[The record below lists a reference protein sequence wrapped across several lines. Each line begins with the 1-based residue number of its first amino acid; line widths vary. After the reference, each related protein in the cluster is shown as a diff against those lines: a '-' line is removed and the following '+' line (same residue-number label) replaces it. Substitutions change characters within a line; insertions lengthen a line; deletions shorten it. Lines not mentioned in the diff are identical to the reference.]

1 MPFALNLITSFFTME
16 LILPFQNYPYSQ
28 QSPKIATKKMSSRA
42 PAEGFNF
49 PVEMNPIAGEQ
60 HHQSQILP
68 IPGPGPAVTAL
79 LLIVT
84 APGAV
89 TVRVWEDILMLSWLS
104 PIECKD
110 KALKEMG
117 TLQGLS
123 TQWNLAC
130 LFGTLPNS
138 LNN

>member
-1 MPFALNLITSFFTME
+1 
-16 LILPFQNYPYSQ
+16 
-28 QSPKIATKKMSSRA
+28 
-42 PAEGFNF
+42 
-49 PVEMNPIAGEQ
+49 MNPNAGG
-60 HHQSQILP
+60 HYHQSQIPAIL
-68 IPGPGPAVTAL
+68 GPGPAATAL

-84 APGAV
+84 APRAV
-89 TVRVWEDILMLSWLS
+89 TVRVWEDILMVSWLS

-117 TLQGLS
+117 ALQVLS

-130 LFGTLPNS
+130 LFGTSSNS

>member
-1 MPFALNLITSFFTME
+1 M
-16 LILPFQNYPYSQ
+16 
-28 QSPKIATKKMSSRA
+28 
-42 PAEGFNF
+42 EGFNF
-49 PVEMNPIAGEQ
+49 PVEMNPNAGGH
-60 HHQSQILP
+60 HHQSQIPP
-68 IPGPGPAVTAL
+68 IPGPGPAATAL

-84 APGAV
+84 APKAV
-89 TVRVWEDILMLSWLS
+89 TVRVWEDILMVSWLS

-117 TLQGLS
+117 TPQVLS

>member
-1 MPFALNLITSFFTME
+1 M
-16 LILPFQNYPYSQ
+16 
-28 QSPKIATKKMSSRA
+28 
-42 PAEGFNF
+42 EGFNF
-49 PVEMNPIAGEQ
+49 HVETNPNAEG
-60 HHQSQILP
+60 HYHQSQIPP
-68 IPGPGPAVTAL
+68 IPGPGPAATAL

-84 APGAV
+84 APRAV
-89 TVRVWEDILMLSWLS
+89 TVRVWEDILMVSWVS

-110 KALKEMG
+110 KAQEMG
-117 TLQGLS
+117 TLQVLS